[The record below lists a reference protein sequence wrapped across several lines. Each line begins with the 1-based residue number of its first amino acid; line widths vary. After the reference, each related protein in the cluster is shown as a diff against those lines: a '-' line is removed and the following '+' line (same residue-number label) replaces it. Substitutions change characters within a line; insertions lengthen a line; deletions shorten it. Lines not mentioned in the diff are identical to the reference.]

1 MNQEQE
7 NLPIKKAKSKS
18 KPKPK
23 AKPKSEFP
31 IDSQAKTPTKPKAKI
46 QPKPQAKKESRTVM
60 TESPI
65 TGVDYKTIEVDST
78 VVSKMEA
85 EVVQTELYQPETR
98 EYWEADPSVKTPNE
112 PKEPNDKGRIILFL
126 VAVAVVLLAYSYF
139 SK

>member
-7 NLPIKKAKSKS
+7 KQPVKKAKSKS

-31 IDSQAKTPTKPKAKI
+31 IDSPAKTPTKPKAKI
-46 QPKPQAKKESRTVM
+46 QPKPQVKKESRTIM

-65 TGVDYKTIEVDST
+65 TGVDYKTIEVDSS

-85 EVVQTELYQPETR
+85 EVVQTELYRPETR
-98 EYWEADPSVKTPNE
+98 EYWEDDSSVKTPTE
-112 PKEPNDKGRIILFL
+112 PKEANDKAGIILFV
-126 VAVAVVLLAYSYF
+126 VAVTVALLAYLYF
-139 SK
+139 TK

>member
-31 IDSQAKTPTKPKAKI
+31 IDSQAKTPTQPKAKI
-46 QPKPQAKKESRTVM
+46 QPKPQPKKESRTVM

-65 TGVDYKTIEVDST
+65 TGVDYKTIEVDAT
-78 VVSKMEA
+78 EVSKMEA
-85 EVVQTELYQPETR
+85 EVVQTEIDKPSTK
-98 EYWEADPSVKTPNE
+98 EYWEVDAIDTYKKE
-112 PKEPNDKGRIILFL
+112 PKEPNDKGRIILFV
-126 VAVAVVLLAYSYF
+126 VAVAIVLLAYSYF

>member
-23 AKPKSEFP
+23 AKPQSEFP
-31 IDSQAKTPTKPKAKI
+31 IASQAKTPTQPKAKI
-46 QPKPQAKKESRTVM
+46 QAKPQAKKETRTVM

-65 TGVDYKTIEVDST
+65 TGVDYKTVEVDAK
-78 VVSKMEA
+78 VASKMEA
-85 EVVQTELYQPETR
+85 EVVQSEIDTF
-98 EYWEADPSVKTPNE
+98 KKE

-126 VAVAVVLLAYSYF
+126 VVVAVALLAYSYF

>member
-7 NLPIKKAKSKS
+7 KQPVKKAKSKS

-23 AKPKSEFP
+23 AKPQSEFP
-31 IDSQAKTPTKPKAKI
+31 IDSQAKTPTQPKAKI
-46 QPKPQAKKESRTVM
+46 QAKPQVKKETRTVM

-65 TGVDYKTIEVDST
+65 TGVDYKTIEVDET

-85 EVVQTELYQPETR
+85 EVVQTEIDQPATR
-98 EYWEADPSVKTPNE
+98 EYWETDPATPSE
-112 PKEPNDKGRIILFL
+112 TKESNDKGRIILFL
-126 VAVAVVLLAYSYF
+126 VVVAVALLAYSYF

>member
-7 NLPIKKAKSKS
+7 KQPVKKAKSKS

-23 AKPKSEFP
+23 AKPKTEFP
-31 IDSQAKTPTKPKAKI
+31 IDSQAKTPTQPKAKI
-46 QPKPQAKKESRTVM
+46 QPKRESRTVM

-65 TGVDYKTIEVDST
+65 TGVDYKTIEVDET

-85 EVVQTELYQPETR
+85 EVVQTEIDQPETR
-98 EYWEADPSVKTPNE
+98 EYWEIDPFVKPPTE
-112 PKEPNDKGRIILFL
+112 TKEPNDKGRIILFL
-126 VAVAVVLLAYSYF
+126 VVVAAALLAYSYF

>member
-7 NLPIKKAKSKS
+7 NLPIKKAKS

-31 IDSQAKTPTKPKAKI
+31 IDSQAKTPTQPKAKI
-46 QPKPQAKKESRTVM
+46 QAKPQAKKETRTVM

-65 TGVDYKTIEVDST
+65 TGVDYKTIEVDET

-85 EVVQTELYQPETR
+85 EVVQTEIDQPATR
-98 EYWEADPSVKTPNE
+98 EYWETDPATPSE
-112 PKEPNDKGRIILFL
+112 PKEPNDKGRIILFVVI
-126 VAVAVVLLAYSYF
+126 VAAALLGYLYF
-139 SK
+139 TK